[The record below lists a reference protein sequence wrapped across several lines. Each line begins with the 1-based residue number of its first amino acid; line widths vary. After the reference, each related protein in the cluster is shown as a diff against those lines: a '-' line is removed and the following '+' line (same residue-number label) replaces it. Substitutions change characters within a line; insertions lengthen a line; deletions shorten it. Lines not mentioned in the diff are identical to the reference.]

1 MLKKLKVTTV
11 KRQGEERN
19 EMKSAKSSGTNYVR
33 FCNLRLNFL
42 GFILNTHSNNSL
54 TGF

>member
-11 KRQGEERN
+11 KTQGEEKN

-33 FCNLRLNFL
+33 FCNLRLNFF
-42 GFILNTHSNNSL
+42 GFYSKYS
-54 TGF
+54 FQ